1 MLMAGGGFVVDG
13 SWPGP
18 LEPQELL
25 AGPRSGT
32 PGAPRAQLTL
42 NFRDFSHETARIAP
56 LFSPDATMTARE
68 STFNEHLSKCFTV
81 VFS

>member
-1 MLMAGGGFVVDG
+1 MDG

-25 AGPRSGT
+25 AGGPRSGT

-42 NFRDFSHETARIAP
+42 NFRDFSHETARIDP

-68 STFNEHLSKCFTV
+68 STFNENLSKFISF
-81 VFS
+81 VFIKTIKFH

>member
-1 MLMAGGGFVVDG
+1 MDG

-25 AGPRSGT
+25 ARGPRSGT

-42 NFRDFSHETARIAP
+42 NFRDFSHETARIDP

-68 STFNEHLSKCFTV
+68 STFNENLSKFISF
-81 VFS
+81 VFIKTIKCH

>member
-1 MLMAGGGFVVDG
+1 MDG

-25 AGPRSGT
+25 ARGPRSGT

-42 NFRDFSHETARIAP
+42 NFRDFSHETARIDP

-68 STFNEHLSKCFTV
+68 STFNENLSKFISF
-81 VFS
+81 VFIKTIKFH

>member
-1 MLMAGGGFVVDG
+1 MDG

-25 AGPRSGT
+25 ARGPRSGT

-68 STFNEHLSKCFTV
+68 STFNENLSTFNSFV
-81 VFS
+81 VVTTIKFQ